1 MFLPVW
7 LRQTHLIALIDI
19 PKAIINSFFKFC
31 ILSDN
36 RSTGNDFSRATGW
49 GASVPSGFVR
59 KNREVL
65 RAWLVEILL
74 GDIFNFDLWSVKI
87 ELDEEL
93 GRFNQ
98 VKGNSVVCLQQK
110 ALGNDGETL
119 VDQNVTVLSKMCC
132 NYFSTGVE
140 SRITFGFEKKRT
152 SSQTMNKFFYGAES
166 LKKMFFKK
174 HGRINDYVK
183 NITYE
188 NDGRMVVMDPKKS
201 FLSNPIS
208 LIFQNIPSM
217 ASGCDFWAGSYKN
230 ADKEV
235 TVGNEMVMTRSTD
248 NLLNTTQEV
257 GDGKIELLTIKSLAN
272 YSKAKAGQL
281 RGVAKRVTQARGPF
295 LIEFEPDYTDK
306 IYFQIDGESYSC
318 VHPTSFALKYS
329 RSYRILVKR
338 GSHLAMTS
346 TQSKISEASFQERN
360 GKQYTKRTLS
370 VSKPGT
376 PRSGSPRND
385 PNLDLQKTAF
395 TPLVRAASFGATA
408 SGGVSASNKPS
419 TTGLGLGRGL
429 GLGDRLSIRIDKVM
443 HLPPLITNRRNSD
456 TDNIPAATSP

>member
-1 MFLPVW
+1 MEFGNLC
-7 LRQTHLIALIDI
+7 DY
-19 PKAIINSFFKFC
+19 SY
-31 ILSDN
+31 
-36 RSTGNDFSRATGW
+36 TGNDFSRATGW
-49 GASVPSGFVR
+49 GATVPSGFVA
-59 KNREVL
+59 KNRKVL

-140 SRITFGFEKKRT
+140 SRIGFGFDKKRT
-152 SSQTMNKFFYGAES
+152 RSQILNKFFYGTES
-166 LKKMFFKK
+166 VKKLFFKR

-188 NDGRMVVMDPKKS
+188 NDGRMVVVDPKKS

-217 ASGCDFWAGSYKN
+217 VSGCDFWAGSYKN

-235 TVGNEMVMTRSTD
+235 SEGNEMVMTRSTD
-248 NLLNTTQEV
+248 NLLNTIQEV
-257 GDGKIELLTIKSLAN
+257 GDGKIEVLTIKSLMN
-272 YSKAKAGQL
+272 YSKAKSGML

-295 LIEFEPDYTDK
+295 LIEFEANYADK
-306 IYFQIDGESYSC
+306 IYFQIDGEFYSC
-318 VHPTSFALKYS
+318 VYPTSFALKYS
-329 RSYRILVKR
+329 KSYRILVKR
-338 GSHLAMTS
+338 GSNLAKTS
-346 TQSKISEASFQERN
+346 IQSKISEASFQERN

-370 VSKPGT
+370 VSKSETQT
-376 PRSGSPRND
+376 PRSGSPKND
-385 PNLDLQKTAF
+385 LHLLQKTAF
-395 TPLVRAASFGATA
+395 TPLVRSTSF
-408 SGGVSASNKPS
+408 SGTNNAHKPS
-419 TTGLGLGRGL
+419 TQGL
-429 GLGDRLSIRIDKVM
+429 GLGDRLSIRIDKAM
-443 HLPPLITNRRNSD
+443 NLPKLIINRRNSD